1 LYHIRGTNTIDTTA
15 QQVDAK
21 AFSLNSND
29 VFVLDAPGD
38 IVYVWHGKGANAFE
52 VKTGQT
58 MVDTLLDK
66 GHTKTV
72 QTVAEGT
79 ETAAFWAAL
88 GGKGEYSNAPE
99 LSVGNLQARLFQC
112 TDRTGVFKVDEI
124 EDFTQDDLD
133 PDDVMLLDAQSAVFV
148 WIGAGSTE
156 NERQK
161 ASGLAVEYIKAA
173 DDGRTEGG
181 RDVPVYVVDAG
192 AEPIQFTL
200 HFHGWDDAKARD
212 DNDVYSRKLRELDL
226 TSAVVGGHEVES
238 YTPDTSTK
246 DISGINPNG
255 LYFSFD
261 KLKVKPL
268 PAGVDGGTLEAFLVP
283 AEFPPHFKMTREE
296 FYKLPKWKQLRTK
309 KEVGLF

>member
-1 LYHIRGTNTIDTTA
+1 
-15 QQVDAK
+15 
-21 AFSLNSND
+21 LNSND
-29 VFVLDAPGD
+29 VFGLDAPGEN
-38 IVYVWHGKGANAFE
+38 VSVWPGKGANAFE

-58 MVDTLLDK
+58 MIETLLGKD
-66 GHTKTV
+66 HSRTI
-72 QTVAEGT
+72 QTVSEGAEPD
-79 ETAAFWAAL
+79 AFWAAL

-99 LSVGNLQARLFQC
+99 LSVGNLEARLFQC

-133 PDDVMLLDAQSAVFV
+133 PDDVMLLDAQTSVFV

-173 DDGRTEGG
+173 DDGRTDGG

-200 HFHGWDDAKARD
+200 HFHGWDDAKAREND
-212 DNDVYSRKLRELDL
+212 DVYSRKLRELDL

-238 YTPDTSTK
+238 YAPETK
-246 DISGINPNG
+246 PVDVSGINPNN

-261 KLKVKPL
+261 KLKIKPL
-268 PAGVDGGTLEAFLVP
+268 PPGVDGTSLDAFLAP
-283 AEFPPHFKMTREE
+283 AEFPTYFKITREE
-296 FYKLPKWKQLRTK
+296 YYKLPKWKQLRTR